1 MELSRES
8 FEADSIRV
16 QVARIQTVG
25 SNVKLRLKNVDSED
39 FVEAEITRERLR
51 DLDLKVADVIFV
63 KPRQARVF
71 IADSANAPV
80 NYQI

>member
-1 MELSRES
+1 MELSRDS
-8 FEADSIRV
+8 FETNAIRV

-25 SNVKLRLKNVDSED
+25 SNVKLRLKHVDSED
-39 FVEAEITRERLR
+39 FFEAEITRERLR
-51 DLDLKVADVIFV
+51 DLDLKVADVVFV

-71 IADSANAPV
+71 IADSADAPI